1 MSGSGG
7 LLNLVAIGE
16 NNIFLTG
23 NPSKTFFKT
32 TYAKYTN
39 FGLQKFRID
48 YNGLRTLRLTES
60 STFRFK
66 IPRNGDLLMDTYVVV
81 SLPDIW
87 SPIYHPCEETDN
99 TWSSY
104 DFRWIKDIGLQMIS
118 EIEITCGSL
127 TIQRYSGAYLSAAI
141 QRDFNAEKK
150 QLYNQMSG
158 NIEEL
163 NDPATA
169 YGRANC
175 YPSAYYT
182 ENPNGAEPSIRG
194 RNLYIPINTWFTLN
208 ANCAFPLVAL
218 QYNELYVNV
227 TMRPIQEL
235 FQIRDIFDQAN
246 NHPYIQPD
254 FNQQQFQL
262 YRFLQ
267 TPPNVDISPENY
279 EITISDWN
287 ADIHLISTYAFLSTE
302 EQKKFAGEKQEY
314 LIKDVF
320 NYNYENVAGTN
331 KVKLLSTGMVSSWI
345 FYFQRNDVNLRN
357 EWSNYTNWPYGS
369 IPGDIQIAP
378 QTDPN
383 SPFSNV
389 NQSNL
394 GPLIDING
402 DNTGFFITGDLNTDN
417 VKDILETL
425 AIVLDGTYK
434 ENTFHRGIYD
444 YIEKYTRTGGF
455 AGEGI
460 YCYNFCLDTSPFKY
474 QPSGGI
480 NLNKFQNIQFEFT
493 TFLPTI
499 DTTNSNFSIICDG
512 SGNPIGITKS
522 NWRLYNYNY
531 NLTIFEERYNILS
544 FISGNAGLVYAR

>member
-7 LLNLVAIGE
+7 ILNLIAIGE
-16 NNIFLTG
+16 NNVFLTG

-32 TYAKYTN
+32 AYTKYTN
-39 FGLQKFRID
+39 FGLQKFRTD
-48 YNGLRTLRLTES
+48 YNGLRTLRLTEP
-60 STFRFK
+60 STFKFRMERK
-66 IPRNGDLLMDTYVVV
+66 ADLLMDTYVVV

-87 SPIYHPCEETDN
+87 SPIYHPCDQTDN

-127 TIQRYSGAYLSAAI
+127 TIQKYSGAYLSAMI
-141 QRDFNAEKK
+141 QRDFSTDKK
-150 QLYNQMSG
+150 ELYNQMSG
-158 NIEEL
+158 NVPEL
-163 NDPATA
+163 NDPASA

-182 ENPNGAEPSIRG
+182 TNTNGAEPSIRG
-194 RNLYIPINTWFTLN
+194 KNLYIPINTWFTLN
-208 ANCAFPLVAL
+208 ANCAFPLISL
-218 QYNELYVNV
+218 QYNELFINV

-235 FQIRDIFDQAN
+235 FQVRDVFDQEN

-254 FNQQQFQL
+254 FNQQQFQI

-267 TPPNVDISPENY
+267 TPPSVDISPENY

-287 ADIHLISTYAFLSTE
+287 ADIHLISTYAFLSSE
-302 EQKKFAGEKQEY
+302 EQKRFAREDQVY

-320 NYNYENVAGTN
+320 TYNYENIAGTN
-331 KVKLLSTGMVSSWI
+331 KVQLPSSGMVSSWI

-357 EWSNYTNWPYGS
+357 EWANYTNWPYGN
-369 IPGDIQIAP
+369 IPGDVQVAP

-394 GPLIDING
+394 GPLIDVNG
-402 DNTGFFITGDLNTDN
+402 DNTGYFITGNFNSDN
-417 VKDILETL
+417 VKDILQTL
-425 AIVLDGTYK
+425 GIVLDGSYR

-444 YIEKYTRTGGF
+444 YIEKYTRTSGF
-455 AGEGI
+455 AIEGV

-474 QPSGGI
+474 QPSGAI
-480 NLNKFQNIQFEFT
+480 NLNKFRTIEFDFT

-499 DTTNSNFSIICDG
+499 DTTNSQFSIICDS

-522 NWRLYNYNY
+522 NWRLYNYNF
-531 NLTIFEERYNILS
+531 NLTIHEERYNILS
-544 FISGNAGLVYAR
+544 FLSGNAGLMYAR